1 MEQIKDPVERSY
13 VGTCKSCKAEF
24 KAYEGELERRFI
36 PIGMNRYETICRAE
50 MQAPC
55 PVCSAIIVFEKESK

>member
-24 KAYEGELERRFI
+24 KAYAGELSTKFV
-36 PIGMNRYETICRAE
+36 PIGMNGYETICRIE